1 MSDAYQKLKKLID
14 FPATIDFRIIVE
26 ASAADA
32 LYQIENVC
40 NSIEQGS
47 FKKITDPARKSRN
60 GQYISYTVPV
70 RIKSPAHLQSVYE
83 KVGAL
88 NCVKHII

>member
-14 FPATIDFRIIVE
+14 FPATIDFRIIVT

-32 LYQIENVC
+32 LSQIEIVC
-40 NSIEQGS
+40 NSIEHGS
-47 FKKITDPARKSRN
+47 FKKITAPARKSRN
-60 GQYISYTVPV
+60 GQYISYTVPI
-70 RIKSPAHLQSVYE
+70 RIKSPSHLQTVYE

-88 NCVKHII
+88 DCVKHII